1 MFFHSWIRNNENINT
16 ECVPQHFSDT
26 IQSTWHCLLFLSLST
41 TLWSEWYLLLPFH
54 RWENWGTD
62 RLSGMFRSHSKWPNG
77 DSNSDSSGS
86 RVHTLGW
93 KTRQRTL
100 QVIFE
105 GSFWLL
111 IVSLDSLD
119 VFSLSHQGDV
129 FLCRGADL
137 YSWRG
142 SPCLLHAP
150 HHPQTLPHQRYSF
163 LGFGPIIPKWALGL
177 KQTEHQW
184 LPSKIL

>member
-1 MFFHSWIRNNENINT
+1 MCSSAFLRHYSKHLTLFIIFKPLNNSMEWVI
-16 ECVPQHFSDT
+16 
-26 IQSTWHCLLFLSLST
+26 FLIAISQMGKLRH
-41 TLWSEWYLLLPFH
+41 W
-54 RWENWGTD
+54 
-62 RLSGMFRSHSKWPNG
+62 RLSGMLRSHSKWPNG

-86 RVHTLGW
+86 RVHTLSW
-93 KTRQRTL
+93 KTRQGTL